1 MGLRKTNL
9 RNRLS
14 RDKRPGRDYEKVAST
29 GNFGGSSE
37 RKEERSGAVSRVQR
51 RSWRMGAVRGQK
63 ATALKG
69 RARMKKTRRKGN
81 GIEAN
86 PNVPRCFACKCF

>member
-1 MGLRKTNL
+1 
-9 RNRLS
+9 
-14 RDKRPGRDYEKVAST
+14 
-29 GNFGGSSE
+29 
-37 RKEERSGAVSRVQR
+37 
-51 RSWRMGAVRGQK
+51 MGAVRGQK
-63 ATALKG
+63 ATVLKG